1 MPVPWSTSNK
11 SIREKLTQ
19 KDHARDHTPPLRQ
32 EPTDFCSRQDTAQP
46 ATSGDK
52 TLSTRKYSA
61 RLTRQKPEI
70 SDTKDH
76 ARLI

>member
-11 SIREKLTQ
+11 SIRDKVAQ
-19 KDHARDHTPPLRQ
+19 KDHAHDHTPPLWQ
-32 EPTDFCSRQDTAQP
+32 EPTNSCSRRDTSQP

-52 TLSTRKYSA
+52 TLSTRRYSA

-70 SDTKDH
+70 
-76 ARLI
+76 R